1 MILTATTVWES
12 LKCWPSFE
20 LLEEAILCIL
30 HKLKYNLF
38 TPLFDNE
45 LHLKWR
51 YVYRI
56 KMHSFSSPRKIH
68 LWFFFFSSYLV
79 LYIYIPFPFTYF
91 SVLPCTLVVLI
102 APAVEYRSAF
112 YTILKCTVMESVIR
126 YIKTYKDHSISL
138 SLHKIANT
146 LFLPRKKHPSFS
158 FPLTR

>member
-1 MILTATTVWES
+1 MLTETTVWES

-20 LLEEAILCIL
+20 LEETILCIL

-56 KMHSFSSPRKIH
+56 KCILSQGQGRFTFDSFSC
-68 LWFFFFSSYLV
+68 YLV
-79 LYIYIPFPFTYF
+79 LYIYVPFFCTYF

-102 APAVEYRSAF
+102 APAVEYWSAF
-112 YTILKCTVMESVIR
+112 YTILKCTVMESVIQ
-126 YIKTYKDHSISL
+126 YTQKYKDHSISL

-146 LFLPRKKHPSFS
+146 LFLAKEKKNLP
-158 FPLTR
+158 FPFL